1 MFWLYLLAAVT
12 VLGIALRRVLRRQ
25 TPLGDALYSKSVAV
39 EHVHSGVAWVRA
51 DGKIGSVNQSF
62 AMTFRCT
69 PEQLKDQLWLTLL
82 AENDRERARA
92 AYSQMLLA
100 GIDSLDCH
108 GVRTDGSLAWL
119 NVRMVAVHDHHM
131 RFAGYHCLIED
142 RTHTRELEQRLA
154 LLEKTTPAGISRTE
168 STVLEFPTEA
178 ARRSQRSS
186 GVARV

>member
-1 MFWLYLLAAVT
+1 MFWLYLLGAVT

-25 TPLGDALYSKSVAV
+25 TPLDDALYSKTVAV

-51 DGKIGSVNQSF
+51 DGKIGTVNQSF
-62 AMTFRCT
+62 AMIFRCT
-69 PEQLKDQLWLTLL
+69 PDQLKDQLWLPLL
-82 AENDRERARA
+82 AENDRDRARA

-100 GIDSLDCH
+100 GIDSLDCQ
-108 GVRTDGSLAWL
+108 GIRADGSLAWL

-131 RFAGYHCLIED
+131 RFAGYHCLIQD
-142 RTHTRELEQRLA
+142 RTGTRELEERINA
-154 LLEKTTPAGISRTE
+154 LEKLIPAENARTE

-178 ARRSQRSS
+178 ARRLQKSS